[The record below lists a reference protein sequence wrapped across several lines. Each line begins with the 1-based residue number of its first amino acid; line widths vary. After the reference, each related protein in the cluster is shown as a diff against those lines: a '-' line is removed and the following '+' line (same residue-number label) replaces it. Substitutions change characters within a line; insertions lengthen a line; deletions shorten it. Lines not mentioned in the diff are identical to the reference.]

1 MRDIGGFIWIV
12 FVLFAVISSIVKSAR
27 RSRGA
32 PASVNTQGN
41 RPAATPARPAVMV
54 QFHQQAQPVVQPRP
68 VPQPPRVVQPPPQ
81 AAPQPV
87 PPPAQ
92 AVPRLVVPPPQPELR
107 PKAFFADRDALVRG
121 IIAGEVLGKPLA
133 LRDE

>member
-32 PASVNTQGN
+32 PAAVNTQGN
-41 RPAATPARPAVMV
+41 RPAATPARPPVMV
-54 QFHQQAQPVVQPRP
+54 QFHQQAQPVMQPRA
-68 VPQPPRVVQPPPQ
+68 VPQPPAQ

-87 PPPAQ
+87 PPPPRPAQ
-92 AVPRLVVPPPQPELR
+92 AVPRLVVPPQPELR
-107 PKAFFADRDALVRG
+107 PKGFFADRDSLVRG